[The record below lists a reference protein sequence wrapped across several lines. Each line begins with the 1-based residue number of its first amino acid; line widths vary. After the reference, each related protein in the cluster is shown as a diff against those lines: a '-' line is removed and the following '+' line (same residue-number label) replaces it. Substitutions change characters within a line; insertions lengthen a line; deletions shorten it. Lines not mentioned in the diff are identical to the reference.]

1 MLNLLV
7 HIHVASSD
15 KERALEILRVTVER
29 FGTELRCA
37 GVQNLAFMYVLEAS
51 RSKSDLHCYT
61 TSTEG
66 HPTIVIADQP
76 TRQCRDSTRTDAFG
90 LQAT

>member
-15 KERALEILRVTVER
+15 KERALEILRVMVER

-37 GVQNLAFMYVLEAS
+37 GVQNLAFMYVFRVRVRVKIRLT
-51 RSKSDLHCYT
+51 LLYY
-61 TSTEG
+61 
-66 HPTIVIADQP
+66 
-76 TRQCRDSTRTDAFG
+76 
-90 LQAT
+90 